1 MVCVLGVMI
10 NKKERVGGAKQ
21 RGEYENALRWEGVLC
36 YLDKQEESQQ
46 GEQEREK
53 QGPSHAAQ

>member
-1 MVCVLGVMI
+1 MI